1 MDNRLPEQEGMLQ
14 PERKKRAWA
23 ITMEGRTAIGGYLFL
38 LPWLVGLVLFVLY
51 PLFYSM
57 YMSFHRVRFTGEG
70 MVLER
75 PGWDNYTYAFFSDN
89 VFVAAIL
96 GTLKNSLFIIPII
109 VVFAFFVAIL
119 LNLKF
124 PGRFFFRG
132 IFFLP
137 VIFGTGQ
144 VIMQIFG
151 VASAGRLEMLD
162 RYNVAIF
169 ITNNLPEVW
178 AEPVLSVLNSFVLIL
193 WYSGVQILIFI
204 SGLQTIGISV
214 YEAAKI
220 DGATPWE
227 TFWKITLPAMTP
239 FILLNLIYTIVDM
252 FTLPLINPIMEM
264 IVENMSKPQL
274 GYGYASAQG
283 WIYFIFMFA
292 LLLLVLLIS
301 RRWVYYAGKR

>member
-1 MDNRLPEQEGMLQ
+1 MSNRLTDQEDALQ
-14 PERKKRAWA
+14 PKLIKRGRFINMER
-23 ITMEGRTAIGGYLFL
+23 RTALGGYLFL
-38 LPWLVGLVLFVLY
+38 LPWLIGLALFVIY
-51 PLFYSM
+51 PLMYSM
-57 YMSFHRVRFTGEG
+57 YMSFHRVNFTGKG
-70 MVLER
+70 MVLK
-75 PGWDNYTYAFFSDN
+75 PIGWDNYTYAFFSDN
-89 VFVAAIL
+89 VFIAAIL
-96 GTLKNSLFIIPII
+96 STLKSSLFIIPII

-162 RYNVAIF
+162 RYNIVEF
-169 ITNNLPEVW
+169 VTENLPMVW

-204 SGLQTIGISV
+204 SGLQTIGVSV

-220 DGATPWE
+220 DGATPWV

-239 FILLNLIYTIVDM
+239 FILLNLIYTMVDM
-252 FTLPLINPIMEM
+252 FTLPLVNPIMDM
-264 IVENMSKPQL
+264 ILGNMSNSQL

-292 LLLLVLLIS
+292 MLLLVLLVT
-301 RRWVYYAGKR
+301 RRLVYYAGKR